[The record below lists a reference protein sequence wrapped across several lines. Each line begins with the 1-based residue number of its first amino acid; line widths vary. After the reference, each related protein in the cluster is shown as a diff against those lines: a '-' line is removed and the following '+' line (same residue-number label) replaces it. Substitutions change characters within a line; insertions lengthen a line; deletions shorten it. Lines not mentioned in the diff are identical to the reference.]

1 MRHYVPELAHYDKKY
16 IYEPWKAP
24 IADQKKWGC
33 LIKGDG
39 GAEAGE
45 EALQEEAAR
54 EGEYGV
60 YPKPMFDFSQRREVC
75 IQAIKKAYAIG
86 LHGSDAKVKDGSW
99 RQLFDDDAEGPTQGE
114 GGPPGTMLEESKP
127 ARTEKGEKQPAQS
140 ASQAGAVKRFNSSG
154 QTTLDGML
162 GRGKRK
168 RTS

>member
-1 MRHYVPELAHYDKKY
+1 MPELAHYDKKY

-45 EALQEEAAR
+45 EALQGDLGR
-54 EGEYGV
+54 DGDYGI
-60 YPKPMFDFSQRREVC
+60 YPKPMFDFAQRREVC
-75 IQAIKKAYAIG
+75 IQAIKKAYEIG

-99 RQLFDDDAEGPTQGE
+99 RQLFDDDAEGPTRGE
-114 GGPPGTMLEESKP
+114 GGPPGTMLGEGKP
-127 ARTEKGEKQPAQS
+127 ARTEKGEKACSDGQS
-140 ASQAGAVKRFNSSG
+140 PSKAGAVKRSNSSG

-168 RTS
+168 KTAGA